1 MNGSCWRSSGRHIRS
16 LWRGK
21 LEYLNDEAG
30 KPVIDLDTHFF
41 NIDLSVGNECDRIV
55 KDCDAEVNN
64 ICSQMTA
71 ILKANGRDTA
81 IVREVKKT
89 YTDKKAEL
97 KQELIRQTYSGGDG
111 SGSGIGCMIGW
122 NENLYLQQFAFLVPK
137 QHPQTAYRKHDVL

>member
-1 MNGSCWRSSGRHIRS
+1 M
-16 LWRGK
+16 
-21 LEYLNDEAG
+21 E
-30 KPVIDLDTHFF
+30 
-41 NIDLSVGNECDRIV
+41 

-89 YTDKKAEL
+89 YTDKKQNSSRNLSVRLTAAAMAAV
-97 KQELIRQTYSGGDG
+97 RP
-111 SGSGIGCMIGW
+111 GIGCMIGW